1 MSILAM
7 KFVIGTTFIS
17 RKNGM
22 TYTVFRRTTDIST
35 NESFVDIVDKQ
46 GNIFKNAKESELR
59 EKLSSGQI
67 YDQKLLNIFSYPI
80 SREWTKEKIIVEVRL
95 L

>member
-1 MSILAM
+1 
-7 KFVIGTTFIS
+7 
-17 RKNGM
+17 M

-46 GNIFKNAKESELR
+46 GNVFKNAKESELR

>member
-1 MSILAM
+1 
-7 KFVIGTTFIS
+7 
-17 RKNGM
+17 M

-35 NESFVDIVDKQ
+35 NESLVDIVDKQ
-46 GNIFKNAKESELR
+46 GNVFKNAKESELN

-67 YDQKLLNIFSYPI
+67 YDQKLLNIFNYPI